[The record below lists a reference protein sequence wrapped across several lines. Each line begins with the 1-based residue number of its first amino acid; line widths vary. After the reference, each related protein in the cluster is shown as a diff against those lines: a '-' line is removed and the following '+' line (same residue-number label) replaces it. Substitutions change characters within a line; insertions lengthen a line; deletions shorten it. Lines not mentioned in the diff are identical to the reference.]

1 VRTKKRS
8 LAGLHRQE
16 EQLLAR
22 SEASADAVERAIL
35 RVWTKLLAELKP
47 GTPWLVVQ
55 RRVAD
60 VLRQLPTA
68 IAALAR
74 ELAGT
79 VTESV
84 AAAREAVRT
93 SAPRPTLE
101 DTSEGGPE
109 FPDPPPHKRRPTL
122 EDTAAVDQLGR
133 FAFDAV
139 LPGPTPEEIHRLVY
153 SSGWQRRLAELTQL
167 ADPEA
172 LAAAVASSVARGDTP
187 RQAAAA
193 IRPLVQDVQA
203 SARRIARHETVRVA
217 HEARFAA
224 YEELGDFVEGYQIHA
239 VLDSRTRP
247 EHRRRDGTIYY
258 RNPGPGQKGFD
269 AMPRPPMEADGT
281 VAFNCRCYLTPV
293 LGG

>member
-1 VRTKKRS
+1 MQ
-8 LAGLHRQE
+8 LAGDSFQEMALSIHKMAQLIQKLHRQE

-22 SEASADAVERAIL
+22 SEASADAVDRAIR
-35 RVWTKLLAELKP
+35 RVWLNLLAELKP
-47 GTPWLVVQ
+47 GTPWLVTH
-55 RRVAD
+55 RRIAD

-79 VTESV
+79 VTDSV
-84 AAAREAVRT
+84 VAAREAVQT
-93 SAPRPTLE
+93 SA
-101 DTSEGGPE
+101 S
-109 FPDPPPHKRRPTL
+109 RPTL

-139 LPGPTPEEIHRLVY
+139 LPGPSPEQVHRLVY

-167 ADPEA
+167 ADPES
-172 LAAAVASSVARGDTP
+172 LAAAVASSIARGDTP

-193 IRPLVQDVQA
+193 IRPLVQDVQT

-258 RNPGPGQKGFD
+258 RNPIAGQKGFD
-269 AMPRPPMEADGT
+269 AMPRPPMEADGS

-293 LGG
+293 LS